1 MAGGGEARASSACS
15 LSVLALAGFVWPNAI
30 LRRAL
35 VGFVWPSV
43 VLFMFKHCFYYGFA
57 RWLCLC
63 NPLALFA
70 QNVKNGCATELTQ
83 AAVDGAASLGPSAA
97 LNGTRIAARA
107 RVR

>member
-1 MAGGGEARASSACS
+1 
-15 LSVLALAGFVWPNAI
+15 
-30 LRRAL
+30 
-35 VGFVWPSV
+35 
-43 VLFMFKHCFYYGFA
+43 MFKHCFYYGFA

-107 RVR
+107 RVRLQIQPMEERIGPPL